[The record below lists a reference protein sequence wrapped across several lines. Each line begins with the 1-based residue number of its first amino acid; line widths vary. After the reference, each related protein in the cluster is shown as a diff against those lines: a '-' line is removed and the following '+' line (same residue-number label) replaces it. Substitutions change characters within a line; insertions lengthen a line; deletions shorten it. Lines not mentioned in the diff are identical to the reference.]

1 VFRGLILQG
10 ETKPRIAVLLAAYNG
25 LQWMDQQVNSILNQ
39 TGVGVTIFISLDI
52 STDNSFVIC
61 QSLAETHTN
70 IILLPYGQRFG
81 SAGQNF
87 FRLIHDVDFSGY
99 DYIAFADQDDIWL
112 PNKLSSAVEMLKQT
126 NADGYSSNVT
136 AFWEDGK
143 EQLIDKA
150 QPQRQWDFLFEAAG
164 PGCTYVLTNKL
175 ATEVQHIVRNRYAGF
190 KHVYLHDWFIYVFA
204 RAKGYQWVI
213 DSTTYMRYR
222 QHSNNEVGVN
232 TGFKALKHRY
242 FKVVNELGLCQS
254 KLLAELSGITDD
266 PFVKMW
272 SDISRW
278 GIIKLAFHAN
288 QCRRKP
294 KERVLF
300 FIMCLVLAIK
310 PKKCE

>member
-1 VFRGLILQG
+1 LKKNKLV
-10 ETKPRIAVLLAAYNG
+10 VLSSVYNG
-25 LQWMDQQVNSILNQ
+25 DKYIFNQISSILNQ
-39 TGVGVTIFISLDI
+39 CDLLLDVVL
-52 STDNSFVIC
+52 SVDVSQDNSCELIMQLTRQYHNV
-61 QSLAETHTN
+61 SYLS
-70 IILLPYGQRFG
+70 YGNRYG

-87 FRLIHDVDFSGY
+87 FRLIHDVDFTGY

-136 AFWEDGK
+136 AFWEDGQEK
-143 EQLIDKA
+143 LIDKA
-150 QPQRQWDFLFEAAG
+150 QPQRKWDFLFEAAG
-164 PGCTYVLTNKL
+164 PGCTYVLTHQL
-175 ATEVQHIVRNRYAGF
+175 AIETQKIVRNRYSDF
-190 KHVYLHDWFIYVFA
+190 KSVYLHDWFMYAFA
-204 RAKGYQWVI
+204 RAKGYQWII
-213 DSTTYMRYR
+213 DSTPYMRYR
-222 QHSNNEVGVN
+222 QHSSNEVGVN

-254 KLLAELSGITDD
+254 KLLAELLGIADD

-272 SDISRW
+272 SDMSRW